1 MEKRVSPKGYLLTS
15 ELQEAESQERQTF
28 EQLFEEAIRVSSDE
42 EIFLSGD
49 LKVAF

>member
-1 MEKRVSPKGYLLTS
+1 MSPKGYLLTS
-15 ELQEAESQERQTF
+15 ELQEADQIESTF
-28 EQLFEEAIRVSSDE
+28 DQLLLEEARIAASDE